1 MQKVEL
7 SNTLTFI
14 RQNYQTAL
22 IHYGET
28 LIEEPIKQLRGLVSS
43 EGLINPSE
51 ISKAIY
57 VTLDYFATSSCEF
70 IQPNFSTVLTVEELL
85 SKIQKNSGLWDFL
98 IFQDGKLKKF
108 HREDNRDNEFTVTV
122 VYPWML
128 KRKTLYMF
136 RQLAKHGSFVLGV
149 DRLVYDSL

>member
-57 VTLDYFATSSCEF
+57 VALDYFATSSCEF

-85 SKIQKNSGLWDFL
+85 SKIQKNSGLWDFFNFPRWK
-98 IFQDGKLKKF
+98 IK
-108 HREDNRDNEFTVTV
+108 EV
-122 VYPWML
+122 
-128 KRKTLYMF
+128 
-136 RQLAKHGSFVLGV
+136 S
-149 DRLVYDSL
+149 

>member
-1 MQKVEL
+1 M
-7 SNTLTFI
+7 
-14 RQNYQTAL
+14 
-22 IHYGET
+22 
-28 LIEEPIKQLRGLVSS
+28 
-43 EGLINPSE
+43 
-51 ISKAIY
+51 
-57 VTLDYFATSSCEF
+57 
-70 IQPNFSTVLTVEELL
+70 L

>member
-43 EGLINPSE
+43 EGLINTSE

-57 VTLDYFATSSCEF
+57 VALDYLQHHLVNLF
-70 IQPNFSTVLTVEELL
+70 NLT
-85 SKIQKNSGLWDFL
+85 
-98 IFQDGKLKKF
+98 FQQ
-108 HREDNRDNEFTVTV
+108 
-122 VYPWML
+122 Y
-128 KRKTLYMF
+128 
-136 RQLAKHGSFVLGV
+136 
-149 DRLVYDSL
+149 